1 MSIFAGAGG
10 LDAGLEQAGFET
22 RLAIDIDRD
31 AVETLRATK
40 AARLPVDRGRRKYLA
55 KANLVH
61 ADLTKL
67 TKSELVGLWGA
78 DQPPDLLAGGP
89 PCQSFSSAGKQ
100 RGIDDERGR
109 LFRDFLRAARALR
122 PSLILFENVQ
132 GLVTARDQDG
142 TVGGVLRT
150 IQSEFE
156 RAGYACSFALVNSAD
171 YGAPQRRVRL
181 VMLGSRRH
189 ELPAFPPPVTHSRDN
204 GTEGLPQWVSLREA
218 LKGFPLRGSAD
229 AVWANDDMEKKLAEV
244 SPGKGIRVGGA
255 VENNR
260 PSGHWGYRQDGF
272 IADWKQ
278 PARTVR
284 AASTPDW
291 LRMPD
296 GRHRRLTWQE
306 CARLQGFPN
315 GWDFQGT
322 LGSRFRQIGNAVPA
336 DLAAALGDLAART
349 LEAGPV
355 RRNTSPS
362 SQPWPDSFTRR
373 IRYTTAEHRVNGA
386 LRKRAGGVKLAA

>member
-22 RLAIDIDRD
+22 RLAVDIDRD
-31 AVETLRATK
+31 AIETLKATK
-40 AARLPVDRGRRKYLA
+40 AARLAVGGERRKHLA
-55 KANLVH
+55 KARLVD

-67 TKSELVGLWGA
+67 TKRDLVGLWDA

-109 LFRDFLRAARALR
+109 LFRDFVRAARALR

-142 TVGGVLRT
+142 TVGGVLQA
-150 IQSEFE
+150 IQDEFE
-156 RAGYACSFALVNSAD
+156 SAGYACCFALVNSAD
-171 YGAPQRRVRL
+171 YGSPQRRVRL

-204 GTEGLPQWVSLREA
+204 GAGGLLRWVSLKEA
-218 LKGFPLRGSAD
+218 LKGFPLRGSTD
-229 AVWANDDMEKKLAEV
+229 AVWASDDMEKKLAEV
-244 SPGKGIRVGGA
+244 PPGKGIRVGGA

-272 IADWKQ
+272 IADWNQ

-296 GRHRRLTWQE
+296 DRHRRLTWQE
-306 CARLQGFPN
+306 CARLQGFPKS
-315 GWDFQGT
+315 WDFRGT
-322 LGSRFRQIGNAVPA
+322 VASRFRQIGNAVPVE
-336 DLAAALGDLAART
+336 LAAALGDLAAKT
-349 LEAGPV
+349 LEAGPMS
-355 RRNTSPS
+355 RNASPS
-362 SQPWPDSFTRR
+362 SRPWPDTFTRR

-386 LRKRAGGVKLAA
+386 LRKRVDGAKIAA